1 MADIPSARDFKEAG
15 IAPLGMAGA
24 IQRARDELAQLTDQK
39 VDAVTRAARTP
50 EGGWTIAMDLIES
63 IARMGDNDLLTT
75 YELEIDAAGAL
86 TGMSRLARYRR
97 EDGA

>member
-1 MADIPSARDFKEAG
+1 MADIPSAKDFKEAG
-15 IAPLGMAGA
+15 IVPLGMAGA
-24 IQRARDELAQLTDQK
+24 IQRARDELSQLTDLQ
-39 VDAVTRAARTP
+39 VDAVTRAERTP

-75 YELEIDAAGAL
+75 YELDIDNSGVV
-86 TGMSRLARYRR
+86 TGMSRLVRYRR